1 MGKYNSG
8 LLFGVGRLSWGLLAP
23 LQICKAEPYFEP
35 EHLDSAAC
43 GTSRCFFQRR
53 WKLLPV
59 LLKSLVSMSTAR
71 HPLAMALSF
80 PVSPFSL
87 PFKCSCCEHTALL
100 LWSHG
105 HLSSCS
111 PTSAVLWSP
120 GSCND
125 VTARSACSQW
135 WELRTGQLLCTESQ
149 IHHNGPALWRV

>member
-1 MGKYNSG
+1 MGKYNSS
-8 LLFGVGRLSWGLLAP
+8 LPFGVGRLSWGLLAP
-23 LQICKAEPYFEP
+23 LQISKAETYFEP
-35 EHLDSAAC
+35 EHLYSAAW
-43 GTSRCFFQRR
+43 GTSGHLFQKR
-53 WKLLPV
+53 WKFLPM
-59 LLKSLVSMSTAR
+59 LLKSSVSMNTAR
-71 HPLAMALSF
+71 HLLALTLSF

-87 PFKCSCCEHTALL
+87 PFKCSCCEHMALL

-105 HLSSCS
+105 HLFPSS

-135 WELRTGQLLCTESQ
+135 WELRTSQLLCTESQ